1 MSRYY
6 VDITGVP
13 DDFLELMGYCK
24 VLEDDQ
30 FELRIAKDKEY
41 ILPKKGRRHLYV
53 DDPNDAAIFRA
64 RPKVAAPPAAKITKS
79 VKPRKMAKKAKK
91 KR

>member
-6 VDITGVP
+6 VDVTGVP
-13 DDFLELMGYCK
+13 DDFLEFMGYCK
-24 VLEDDQ
+24 VKEDDE

-41 ILPKKGRRHLYV
+41 VLRKSGPKYLYV
-53 DDPNDAAIFRA
+53 DDPNDVGLFRA
-64 RPKVAAPPAAKITKS
+64 RAKVAAPPIPRPA
-79 VKPRKMAKKAKK
+79 KPRRALKKAKK